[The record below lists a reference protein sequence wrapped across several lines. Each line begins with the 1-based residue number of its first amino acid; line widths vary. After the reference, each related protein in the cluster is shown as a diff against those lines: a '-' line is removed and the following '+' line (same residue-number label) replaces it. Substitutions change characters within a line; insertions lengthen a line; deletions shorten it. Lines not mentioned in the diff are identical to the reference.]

1 LLEGPNSDVE
11 IDGSSILTL
20 LFKSRMEVHGQCG
33 KKSWRA
39 PRDGGLA
46 RERPRDLDKTQLK
59 PTEERYSA

>member
-1 LLEGPNSDVE
+1 
-11 IDGSSILTL
+11 
-20 LFKSRMEVHGQCG
+20 MEVHGQCG
-33 KKSWRA
+33 KKSWRG